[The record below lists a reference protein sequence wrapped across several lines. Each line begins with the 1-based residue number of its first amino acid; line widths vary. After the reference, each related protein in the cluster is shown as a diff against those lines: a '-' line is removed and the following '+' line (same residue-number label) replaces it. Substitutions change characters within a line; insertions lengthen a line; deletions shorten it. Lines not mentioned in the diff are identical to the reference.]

1 MIQSILVAKL
11 VYLFLKN
18 NEELNKYVKGR
29 VFPIVAELGTE
40 FPYVAYSRTSITPI
54 YTKDFYTED
63 SVGVEIVV
71 ASQDYLES
79 LEIANIIRKQFECKR
94 LGLDNE
100 IAISQSNLV
109 AVTEAFDDMANAYV
123 QRLSFE
129 FKVC

>member
-94 LGLDNE
+94 LGLDDE
-100 IAISQSNLV
+100 IIISQSNLV
-109 AVTEAFDDMANAYV
+109 AVTEAFDDIANAYV

>member
-18 NEELNKYVKGR
+18 NEELNEYVKGR

-94 LGLDNE
+94 LALDNE
-100 IAISQSNLV
+100 ITISQSNLV

>member
-11 VYLFLKN
+11 VYLFLKD
-18 NEELNKYVKGR
+18 NEELNNYVKGR

-100 IAISQSNLV
+100 ITINQSNLV
-109 AVTEAFDDMANAYV
+109 AVTEAFDDIANAYV

-129 FKVC
+129 FKVR

>member
-54 YTKDFYTED
+54 YTKDYHTED

-79 LEIANIIRKQFECKR
+79 LEIASIIRKQFECKK

-100 IAISQSNLV
+100 LTISQAYLTS
-109 AVTEAFDDMANAYV
+109 VTEAFDDIANAYV
-123 QRLSFE
+123 QRLSFD
-129 FKVC
+129 FRIS

>member
-79 LEIANIIRKQFECKR
+79 LEIANIIRKQFECKK

-109 AVTEAFDDMANAYV
+109 AVTEAFDDIANAYV